1 VLLPSLVF
9 AFVVAT
15 VFGAY
20 WVLVLRPEQTK
31 DAAVRQ
37 RLERPKAAKAAR
49 VALVKEIER
58 LSSVP
63 ALHNLLVHRQ
73 DIIRPVRKLIEQAG
87 IGTTVGV
94 VVLSS
99 ALLAAIGFLAGQW
112 FLRFF
117 WAGLILAGLAGCIPA
132 VALIWMRNRRIAR
145 FEELFP
151 EAIDLLSRALRAG
164 HAFTT
169 ALGMV
174 AEELPHPIAGEFRLL
189 YDRQNY
195 GLPLPDALRDFAERV
210 PLLDARFFVTAVL
223 TQRESGGNLSEVLD
237 NLASVIRDR
246 FTLKREVRVKS
257 AHGRITGWVLAAMPP
272 ALALVFMVT
281 SPGYLGALVEDS
293 TGIHLLITGIGL
305 QILGTL
311 LIRHLVRI
319 DY

>member
-1 VLLPSLVF
+1 MLLPFLVF
-9 AFVVAT
+9 AFVLVT
-15 VFGAY
+15 VLGAY
-20 WVLVLRPEQTK
+20 WALVVRPERAK

-37 RLERPKAAKAAR
+37 RLTRPKVTKAAR

-73 DIIRPVRKLIEQAG
+73 DIVRPVRKLIEQAAAR
-87 IGTTVGV
+87 TTVGIV
-94 VVLSS
+94 LLSS
-99 ALLAAIGFLAGQW
+99 VLLAAIGFLAGQW
-112 FLRFF
+112 LLRFA
-117 WAGLILAGLAGCIPA
+117 WVGLIVAVLAGCIPMEML
-132 VALIWMRNRRIAR
+132 VWMRDRRTAK

-174 AEELPHPIAGEFRLL
+174 AEELPQPIAGEFRLL

-195 GLPLPDALRDFAERV
+195 GLPLPEALRDFAERI

-246 FTLKREVRVKS
+246 FTLKREVKVKS
-257 AHGRITGWVLAAMPP
+257 AHGKATGWILAAMPP
-272 ALALVFMVT
+272 ALAAIFMVT
-281 SPGYLGALVEDS
+281 SPDYLGELVGDPA
-293 TGIHLLITGIGL
+293 GVRMLIIGIGL
-305 QILGTL
+305 QIIGMLV
-311 LIRHLVRI
+311 IRRLVRI

>member
-1 VLLPSLVF
+1 MLLPFLVF
-9 AFVVAT
+9 AFVAVT

-20 WVLVLRPEQTK
+20 WAIVLRPERAK
-31 DAAVRQ
+31 DAAFRQ
-37 RLERPKAAKAAR
+37 RLTRPKAAKAAR
-49 VALVKEIER
+49 VVLVKEVER

-63 ALHNLLVHRQ
+63 AIQNLLLHRQ
-73 DIIRPVRKLIEQAG
+73 DLVKPVRELVEQSG
-87 IGTTVGV
+87 VKTTVGI

-112 FLRFF
+112 FSRFA
-117 WAGLILAGLAGCIPA
+117 WVGLILAGLAGCIPA
-132 VALIWMRNRRIAR
+132 GVLVKLRNRRIAR

-151 EAIDLLSRALRAG
+151 EAIDLLSRALKAG

-174 AEELPHPIAGEFRLL
+174 AEELPQPIAGEFRLL

-195 GLPLPDALRDFAERV
+195 GLPLNEALRDFAERV

-257 AHGRITGWVLAAMPP
+257 AHGRTTGYILAGLPP
-272 ALALVFMVT
+272 ALALTFMVT
-281 SPGYLGALVEDS
+281 SPDYLGVLFHDP
-293 TGIHLLITGIGL
+293 TGIRMLLTGVGL
-305 QILGTL
+305 QIIGTL
-311 LIRHLVRI
+311 VIRRLVRI